1 MSWTDEE
8 IDKIFGEAADK
19 QVFEYRSEYWNDI
32 EKQLPIQ
39 KQSKRAYWWWTA
51 NIFFLGF
58 LGFLAFDASKETDV
72 AIQNNTIS
80 KTNPISRASGTEN
93 TLLTNKTNTIQKT
106 KLELEENQVIEKT
119 ANLKSSSNTTL
130 INHENFA
137 PITPVKSELDKVDLN
152 QNRKVEIETI
162 PENQIVDLESEA
174 SILVGQVNS
183 NNSSEIIELKA
194 ELQDELIENDKLELN
209 TKAVFISENVSNL
222 EPVLFPYK
230 KDKLRKMYVEV
241 FGGVGQSYIKNE
253 TNQNVVNATIGGV
266 VGLSFPVKRFNISAG
281 LGLQGTKFD
290 QLNIL
295 ERTKIY
301 GLGSEILENS
311 YEFSSI
317 YSLTIPLS
325 ATYTIG
331 RHSMNLGITSNINF
345 MTQLKHRQTL
355 DGDFKSYNVGFSDVS
370 FFNRFGLLPSLGYS
384 FHINEKTQIGIR
396 MNIQLLQQIQSKR
409 FIGAPLNFPIDG
421 QIYLK
426 RTLDF

>member
-58 LGFLAFDASKETDV
+58 LGFLAFDASKETNV
-72 AIQNNTIS
+72 ANKNDIVTA
-80 KTNPISRASGTEN
+80 TNPITSASVEN
-93 TLLTNKTNTIQKT
+93 SIITNTIQKT
-106 KLELEENQVIEKT
+106 KFELDENQVIGKT
-119 ANLKSSSNTTL
+119 ANIKNGGNTDF
-130 INHENFA
+130 IEHENFERVL
-137 PITPVKSELDKVDLN
+137 PEKGKIDKVYLD
-152 QNRKVEIETI
+152 QKRKVEIESI
-162 PENQIVDLESEA
+162 SENQIVDLESEA
-174 SILVGQVNS
+174 SILVGQENS
-183 NNSSEIIELKA
+183 KNSIETIELKA
-194 ELQDELIENDKLELN
+194 EIQEEVIENDKLELN
-209 TKAVFISENVSNL
+209 TKEVLIPENFSNL
-222 EPVLFPYK
+222 EPVMFPYK

-241 FGGVGQSYIKNE
+241 SGGVGQSYSKNE
-253 TNQNVVNATIGGV
+253 TNENVVNATIGGV
-266 VGLSFPVKRFNISAG
+266 VGVSFPVKRFSISAG

-331 RHSMNLGITSNINF
+331 RHSLNLGITSNINF

-384 FHINEKTQIGIR
+384 FHINEQTQIGIR

-409 FIGAPLNFPIDG
+409 FIGSPLNFPIDG

>member
-58 LGFLAFDASKETDV
+58 LGFLAFEASKETNVVIKND
-72 AIQNNTIS
+72 TIS
-80 KTNPISRASGTEN
+80 ETNPISRASSEN
-93 TLLTNKTNTIQKT
+93 SLLANKNNTSQRT
-106 KLELEENQVIEKT
+106 KFELDENQVIRKT
-119 ANLKSSSNTTL
+119 TNLTNDGNTDL
-130 INHENFA
+130 LKNENFTRVA
-137 PITPVKSELDKVDLN
+137 PVKSELDKVDFN
-152 QNRKVEIETI
+152 QNRKVELETI
-162 PENQIVDLESEA
+162 PENQIVDSEPEA
-174 SILVGQVNS
+174 PILVVQETS
-183 NNSSEIIELKA
+183 KNSSEIVELKA
-194 ELQDELIENDKLELN
+194 ELQEELIENNPLELH
-209 TKAVFISENVSNL
+209 TKAVLISENVSNL
-222 EPVLFPYK
+222 EPIMFPYEK
-230 KDKLRKMYVEV
+230 EKLRKIYVEV

-253 TNQNVVNATIGGV
+253 TNENVVNASIGGV

-331 RHSMNLGITSNINF
+331 RHSMSLGITSNINL
-345 MTQLKHRQTL
+345 MTELKHRQTL
-355 DGDFKSYNVGFSDVS
+355 DGDFKSYNVGYSDVS

-384 FHINEKTQIGIR
+384 FHINEKTQIGVR

-409 FIGAPLNFPIDG
+409 FIGSPLNFPIDG

>member
-58 LGFLAFDASKETDV
+58 LGFLAFDASKETNV
-72 AIQNNTIS
+72 ANKNDTVTA
-80 KTNPISRASGTEN
+80 TNPFSSASVEN
-93 TLLTNKTNTIQKT
+93 SIITNKTNAIQKT
-106 KLELEENQVIEKT
+106 KFELDENQVIGKT
-119 ANLKSSSNTTL
+119 ANIKNGGNTDF
-130 INHENFA
+130 IEHENFERVL
-137 PITPVKSELDKVDLN
+137 PVKGKIDKVYLD
-152 QNRKVEIETI
+152 QKRKVEIENI
-162 PENQIVDLESEA
+162 SENQIVDLESEA
-174 SILVGQVNS
+174 SILVGQENS
-183 NNSSEIIELKA
+183 KNSIETIELKA
-194 ELQDELIENDKLELN
+194 EIQEEVIENDPLELN

-222 EPVLFPYK
+222 EPVMFPYK

-241 FGGVGQSYIKNE
+241 YGGVGQSYIKNE
-253 TNQNVVNATIGGV
+253 TNENVVNATIGGV
-266 VGLSFPVKRFNISAG
+266 VGISFPVKRFNISVG

-331 RHSMNLGITSNINF
+331 RHSLNLGITSNINF
-345 MTQLKHRQTL
+345 MTELKHRQTL

-409 FIGAPLNFPIDG
+409 FIGSPLNFPIDG

>member
-58 LGFLAFDASKETDV
+58 LGFLAFDASKETNV
-72 AIQNNTIS
+72 ANKNDTVTA
-80 KTNPISRASGTEN
+80 TNPFSSASVEN
-93 TLLTNKTNTIQKT
+93 SIITNKTNAIQKT
-106 KLELEENQVIEKT
+106 KFELDENQVIGKT
-119 ANLKSSSNTTL
+119 ANIKNGGNTDF
-130 INHENFA
+130 IEHENFERVL
-137 PITPVKSELDKVDLN
+137 PVKGKIDKVYLD
-152 QNRKVEIETI
+152 QKRKVEIENI
-162 PENQIVDLESEA
+162 SENQIVDLESEA
-174 SILVGQVNS
+174 SILVGQENS
-183 NNSSEIIELKA
+183 KNSIETIELKA
-194 ELQDELIENDKLELN
+194 EIQEEVIENDPLELN

-331 RHSMNLGITSNINF
+331 RHSMSLGITSNINL

>member
-58 LGFLAFDASKETDV
+58 LGFLAFEASKETNVVIKND
-72 AIQNNTIS
+72 TIS
-80 KTNPISRASGTEN
+80 ETNPISRASSEN
-93 TLLTNKTNTIQKT
+93 SLLANKNNTSQRT
-106 KLELEENQVIEKT
+106 KFELDENQVIRKT
-119 ANLKSSSNTTL
+119 TNLTNDGNTDL
-130 INHENFA
+130 LKNENFTRVA
-137 PITPVKSELDKVDLN
+137 PVKSELDKVDFN
-152 QNRKVEIETI
+152 QNRKVELETI
-162 PENQIVDLESEA
+162 PENQIVDSEPEA
-174 SILVGQVNS
+174 PILVEQEKS
-183 NNSSEIIELKA
+183 ENSSEIVELKA
-194 ELQDELIENDKLELN
+194 ELQEGLIENNPLELH
-209 TKAVFISENVSNL
+209 TKAVLISENVSNL
-222 EPVLFPYK
+222 EPIMFPYEK
-230 KDKLRKMYVEV
+230 EKLRKIYVEV

-253 TNQNVVNATIGGV
+253 TNENVVNATIGGV
-266 VGLSFPVKRFNISAG
+266 VGVSFPIKRFNISTG

-311 YEFSSI
+311 YEFNSI

-331 RHSMNLGITSNINF
+331 RHSMSLGITSNINF

-384 FHINEKTQIGIR
+384 FHINEKTQIGVR

-409 FIGAPLNFPIDG
+409 FSGPPLNFPIDG

>member
-58 LGFLAFDASKETDV
+58 LGFLAFDASKETNV
-72 AIQNNTIS
+72 ANKNDTVTA
-80 KTNPISRASGTEN
+80 TNPFSSASVEN
-93 TLLTNKTNTIQKT
+93 SIITNKTNAIQKT
-106 KLELEENQVIEKT
+106 KFELDENQVIGKT
-119 ANLKSSSNTTL
+119 ANIKNGGNTDF
-130 INHENFA
+130 IEHENFERVL
-137 PITPVKSELDKVDLN
+137 PVKGKIDKVYLD
-152 QNRKVEIETI
+152 QKRKVEIENI
-162 PENQIVDLESEA
+162 SENQIVDLESEA
-174 SILVGQVNS
+174 SILVGQENS
-183 NNSSEIIELKA
+183 KNSIETIELKA
-194 ELQDELIENDKLELN
+194 EIQEEVIENDPLELN

-222 EPVLFPYK
+222 EPVMFPYK

-241 FGGVGQSYIKNE
+241 YGGVGQSYIKNE
-253 TNQNVVNATIGGV
+253 TNENVVNATIGGV
-266 VGLSFPVKRFNISAG
+266 VGISFPVKRFNISAG

-331 RHSMNLGITSNINF
+331 RHSLNLGITSNINF
-345 MTQLKHRQTL
+345 MTELKHRQTL

-384 FHINEKTQIGIR
+384 FHINEQMQIGIR

-409 FIGAPLNFPIDG
+409 FIGSPLNFPIDG

>member
-58 LGFLAFDASKETDV
+58 LGFLAFDASKETNV
-72 AIQNNTIS
+72 ANKNDTVTA
-80 KTNPISRASGTEN
+80 TNPFSSASVEN
-93 TLLTNKTNTIQKT
+93 SIITNKTNAIQKT
-106 KLELEENQVIEKT
+106 KFELDENQVIGKT
-119 ANLKSSSNTTL
+119 ANIKNGGNTDF
-130 INHENFA
+130 IEHENFERVL
-137 PITPVKSELDKVDLN
+137 PVKGKIDKVYLD
-152 QNRKVEIETI
+152 QKRKVEIENI
-162 PENQIVDLESEA
+162 SENQIVDLESEA
-174 SILVGQVNS
+174 SILVGQENS
-183 NNSSEIIELKA
+183 KNSIETIELKA
-194 ELQDELIENDKLELN
+194 EIQEEVIENDPLELN

-331 RHSMNLGITSNINF
+331 RHSMNLGITSNINL

>member
-1 MSWTDEE
+1 MQRFIWIVDDNYVGTSQDLTYDFSDQTSGLFVAHKIKLTSFDE
-8 IDKIFGEAADK
+8 
-19 QVFEYRSEYWNDI
+19 NDCSNNI
-32 EKQLPIQ
+32 EKLVKVSFPKAIIDYQLSSPVEN
-39 KQSKRAYWWWTA
+39 
-51 NIFFLGF
+51 NINEKGEYKCPPVISNYKN
-58 LGFLAFDASKETDV
+58 ASTSIGKIDSV
-72 AIQNNTIS
+72 FWNFGIG
-80 KTNPISRASGTEN
+80 K
-93 TLLTNKTNTIQKT
+93 
-106 KLELEENQVIEKT
+106 
-119 ANLKSSSNTTL
+119 KSILMDPTTL
-130 INHENFA
+130 YLFPGIYTTTLKCKDQFGCVSDTIMPNF
-137 PITPVKSELDKVDLN
+137 L
-152 QNRKVEIETI
+152 TI
-162 PENQIVDLESEA
+162 LGPK
-174 SILVGQVNS
+174 GQPRWEWMGDVCYQ
-183 NNSSEIIELKA
+183 KFR
-194 ELQDELIENDKLELN
+194 
-209 TKAVFISENVSNL
+209 FIADSLENVSNL
-222 EPVLFPYK
+222 EPIMFPYK

-266 VGLSFPVKRFNISAG
+266 IGVSFPVKRFNISAG

-331 RHSMNLGITSNINF
+331 RHSMSLGITSNINL

-355 DGDFKSYNVGFSDVS
+355 DGAFKSYNVGFSDVS

>member
-58 LGFLAFDASKETDV
+58 LGFLAFDASKETNV
-72 AIQNNTIS
+72 ANKNDTVTA
-80 KTNPISRASGTEN
+80 TNPFSSASVEN
-93 TLLTNKTNTIQKT
+93 SIITNKTNAIQKT
-106 KLELEENQVIEKT
+106 KFELDENQVIGKT
-119 ANLKSSSNTTL
+119 ANIKNGGNTDF
-130 INHENFA
+130 IEHENFERVL
-137 PITPVKSELDKVDLN
+137 PVKGKIDKVYLD
-152 QNRKVEIETI
+152 QKRKVEIENI
-162 PENQIVDLESEA
+162 SENQIVDLESEA
-174 SILVGQVNS
+174 SILVGQENS
-183 NNSSEIIELKA
+183 KNSIETIELKA
-194 ELQDELIENDKLELN
+194 EIQEEVIENDPLELN

-222 EPVLFPYK
+222 EPVMFPYK

-241 FGGVGQSYIKNE
+241 YGGVGQSYIKNE
-253 TNQNVVNATIGGV
+253 TNENVVNATIGGV
-266 VGLSFPVKRFNISAG
+266 VGISFPVKRFNISVG

-331 RHSMNLGITSNINF
+331 RHSLNLGITSNINF
-345 MTQLKHRQTL
+345 MTELKHRQTL

-384 FHINEKTQIGIR
+384 FHINEQMQIGIR

-409 FIGAPLNFPIDG
+409 FIGSPLNFPIDG